1 MSGDRARTGRDG
13 PYPRRARTGRDGPYP
28 RRARTGRDGP
38 YPRRA
43 RTGRDGPYPRRARG
57 APFRPAPYAYRARG
71 APTRPAPG
79 PYRPRVSPP
88 AAEGPAMSGKNS
100 RTRPPRRAGCLNP
113 PGAPAP
119 AVQGVRRNRTPR
131 RSPLPHRAPH
141 PAPDASEDVA
151 AFVRDATLWAA
162 LLARQLPDLVEEL
175 APSAGARPA
184 SAPRAPG
191 PAERAARAALLA
203 VERAEALR
211 NEQHH
216 GLAVPGHGA
225 APIRL
230 HVSDALRDIGDGVTE
245 LEEALFERLGH
256 GRPRRAPV
264 AERLTRIAALLGRTA
279 ADPALARHARD
290 ELR

>member
-1 MSGDRARTGRDG
+1 
-13 PYPRRARTGRDGPYP
+13 
-28 RRARTGRDGP
+28 
-38 YPRRA
+38 
-43 RTGRDGPYPRRARG
+43 
-57 APFRPAPYAYRARG
+57 
-71 APTRPAPG
+71 
-79 PYRPRVSPP
+79 
-88 AAEGPAMSGKNS
+88 MSGKNS
-100 RTRPPRRAGCLNP
+100 RSATAPAGVSPEPPRAPRRPSRVAPDPHPAPNPLSASAPHTAPNP
-113 PGAPAP
+113 PSA
-119 AVQGVRRNRTPR
+119 
-131 RSPLPHRAPH
+131 SAPH
-141 PAPDASEDVA
+141 PAPDASEDAA

-162 LLARQLPDLVEEL
+162 LLARQLPDLVQEL

-191 PAERAARAALLA
+191 PAERAARAALLV

-216 GLAVPGHGA
+216 GLAVPGHAA

-279 ADPALARHARD
+279 ADPTLARHARD
-290 ELR
+290 ELRRMARRCARALGETEEMVRQPGRCPWCDSVSLRVFPERDAVLCVNPGCRCADPACDCASDPAFRHLWERAEWDATPDGVR

>member
-1 MSGDRARTGRDG
+1 M
-13 PYPRRARTGRDGPYP
+13 
-28 RRARTGRDGP
+28 
-38 YPRRA
+38 
-43 RTGRDGPYPRRARG
+43 
-57 APFRPAPYAYRARG
+57 APDPHPAPNPLSAS
-71 APTRPAPG
+71 APHPAP
-79 PYRPRVSPP
+79 
-88 AAEGPAMSGKNS
+88 
-100 RTRPPRRAGCLNP
+100 NP
-113 PGAPAP
+113 LSA
-119 AVQGVRRNRTPR
+119 
-131 RSPLPHRAPH
+131 SAPH
-141 PAPDASEDVA
+141 PAPDAPEDAA

-184 SAPRAPG
+184 PAPRAPG
-191 PAERAARAALLA
+191 PAERAARVALLA

-211 NEQHH
+211 NEQRH

-279 ADPALARHARD
+279 ADPTLARHARD
-290 ELR
+290 ELRRMARRCARALGETEEMVRLPGRCPWCDSVSLRVFPERDAVLCVNPGCRCADPACDCASDPAFRHLWERAEWDATRDGGR